1 MELYHEIKAQAYV
14 LILSGN
20 LDGNSAGEIDNL
32 LKKAIKSQK
41 KNVLIDCRNLN
52 YISSA
57 GLGIFLSNL
66 PELKEKEISLVF
78 FGMKPAVRKVFS
90 YLGLEAVLTIKD
102 NLEEEQYDTVLE

>member
-20 LDGNSAGEIDNL
+20 LDEHNAGEIDNL
-32 LKKAIKSQK
+32 LKKAIKSRK

-66 PELKEKEISLVF
+66 PELKEKEISLIF
-78 FGMKPAVRKVFS
+78 FGMKPGVRKVFS
-90 YLGLEAVLTIKD
+90 YLGLDAVLTIKD
-102 NLEEEQYDTVLE
+102 NLEEEQYDETLI